1 MVFGEVGFDRII
13 PCLDSDAAE
22 GSSQVVRKISW
33 TTGEASSRCKNG
45 SLIGT
50 LVPIFSFWEICRG
63 GDFLGYKS
71 ALGMFKE
78 SDSVR
83 MPIGTL
89 LGDWIVDLLGPNLAE
104 NHR

>member
-1 MVFGEVGFDRII
+1 VSRKAYVPVGTGIVGINEAVLSIIWTADDDVVFGEVGFDRII

-63 GDFLGYKS
+63 GDFLG
-71 ALGMFKE
+71 
-78 SDSVR
+78 
-83 MPIGTL
+83 
-89 LGDWIVDLLGPNLAE
+89 
-104 NHR
+104 